1 MYLNKYIYLVQVYS
15 NELVTTKNNT
25 VKLKRCIAR
34 KKFDSVEK
42 KETHRKSLYDIINNS
57 IIC

>member
-34 KKFDSVEK
+34 KKLDSVK
-42 KETHRKSLYDIINNS
+42 KKRNPQKKSVWYYK
-57 IIC
+57 